1 MRKLS
6 LTEWAAIAEIVGT
19 AAVVVSLLFVAY
31 SINHNSA
38 VIQSS
43 NEDFLYEL
51 QHARLRE
58 IISSRELASAYA
70 KQDGGE
76 ELTDV
81 EQEMFF
87 WDGVIEL
94 STWEIA
100 FIRQRDGQFSPKQ
113 WEAWDHYF
121 IVGFVTR
128 FPAKSWARVRDFFSV
143 DFRYHVDAIY
153 ARTQ

>member
-38 VIQSS
+38 VIHSS

-58 IISSRELASAYA
+58 IISTRELASAYA
-70 KQDGGE
+70 KQDAGE

-100 FIRQRDGQFSPKQ
+100 FIRQRDGQFSSKQ
-113 WEAWDHYF
+113 WEAWNQYF
-121 IVGFVTR
+121 IVGFATR
-128 FPAKSWARVRDFFSV
+128 FPAKSWARVRDFFSE
-143 DFRYHVDAIY
+143 DFRNHVDAIY